1 MTFSSK
7 FSYQFALLVILCTI
21 TLLFFPV
28 IQGGPYSAVHGPAT
42 ALLSLKAK
50 TLLCLA
56 LLLAAM
62 HLLARYLAVCHVAPG
77 ILVDRTSLPA
87 SRDSEHTAVLRC

>member
-1 MTFSSK
+1 VTFSPK
-7 FSYQFALLVILCTI
+7 FSYQFALLVVLCTI
-21 TLLFFPV
+21 ALLFFPV
-28 IQGGPYSAVHGPAT
+28 VQGPYSAVHGPAT

-62 HLLARYLAVCHVAPG
+62 HLLARYIAVCHVAPG
-77 ILVDRTSLPA
+77 ILVDGTSLPA
-87 SRDSEHTAVLRC
+87 SRDFEHTAVLRC

>member
-1 MTFSSK
+1 MTFSPK
-7 FSYQFALLVILCTI
+7 FSYQFALLVILCTT

-28 IQGGPYSAVHGPAT
+28 IQGPYSAVHGPAT